1 MKFSFKAKNMEGKEL
16 MAEREAVD
24 RFTLARDLRDEG
36 WVLIVAKD
44 ISKMKKSWL
53 DKLSLGSMFAGR
65 INLKDK
71 ILFVNN
77 LGAMVGAGLPLSRA
91 LAAISRQTK
100 KKVLKSML
108 EAIGVRIGQGESL
121 SRALSQY
128 PETWP
133 EIFTA
138 MIGVAEESG
147 KLPETLKTLGD
158 QLSKT
163 YDLKRKVKG
172 AMIYPAVIITAIII
186 VGVLMLIFLIP
197 TLAATFA
204 EIKVELPLSTR
215 VVIGISNL
223 LADHYL
229 IFIVLV
235 LGLGLGVWRFA
246 KTKIGSRLLDQ
257 IIMKLPVIGELNKK
271 YNSATIM
278 RTVSS
283 LIGAGVSLVESLTIT
298 QKVAGNVFYQEA
310 LVLATEKVQKGVTL
324 SSIFNEHEYLF
335 PIFVGEM
342 TMVGEETGKLP
353 EMLLRGAVFYEEDID
368 QATKNLSTI
377 IEPVLMIL
385 IGIAVGFFAVSML
398 GPMYSLSSAIK

>member
-1 MKFSFKAKNMEGKEL
+1 MKFYFKAKNMEGKEL

-53 DKLSLGSMFAGR
+53 GKLSLGSMFAGR

-197 TLAATFA
+197 ILAATFA

>member
-1 MKFSFKAKNMEGKEL
+1 

-53 DKLSLGSMFAGR
+53 GKLSLGSMFAGR

-197 TLAATFA
+197 ILAATFA

>member
-1 MKFSFKAKNMEGKEL
+1 VKFSFKAKNMEGKEL

>member
-1 MKFSFKAKNMEGKEL
+1 MRFSFKAKNMEGKEL

>member
-1 MKFSFKAKNMEGKEL
+1 

-53 DKLSLGSMFAGR
+53 GKLSLSSLLAGR

-147 KLPETLKTLGD
+147 KLSETLKTLGD

-197 TLAATFA
+197 ILAATFA

>member
-1 MKFSFKAKNMEGKEL
+1 MEGKEL

-53 DKLSLGSMFAGR
+53 GKLSLGSMFAGR

-197 TLAATFA
+197 ILAATFA

-283 LIGAGVSLVESLTIT
+283 LIEAGVSLVESLTIT

>member
-1 MKFSFKAKNMEGKEL
+1 

-24 RFTLARDLRDEG
+24 RFALSRDLRDEG

-53 DKLSLGSMFAGR
+53 GKLSLGSMFAGR

>member
-1 MKFSFKAKNMEGKEL
+1 

-53 DKLSLGSMFAGR
+53 GKLSLGSMFAGR

-197 TLAATFA
+197 ILAATFA

-283 LIGAGVSLVESLTIT
+283 LIEAGVSLVESLTIT

>member
-1 MKFSFKAKNMEGKEL
+1 MKFSFKAKNMGGEEL
-16 MAEREAVD
+16 SAEREAAD
-24 RFTLARDLRDEG
+24 RFTLARELRNEG
-36 WVLIVAKD
+36 WVLLVAED
-44 ISKMKKSWL
+44 ISKVKKTWK
-53 DKLSLGSMFAGR
+53 DKISFGSVFVGR

-71 ILFVNN
+71 IQFVNN

-100 KKVLKSML
+100 KKSLKTML
-108 EAIGVRIGQGESL
+108 ESVGARIGQGDSL
-121 SRALSQY
+121 SKALGQF
-128 PETWP
+128 PETFP

-138 MIGVAEESG
+138 MISMAEESG

-163 YDLKRKVKG
+163 YDLKRKIKG
-172 AMIYPAVIITAIII
+172 AMIYPAVIVTAIII

-197 TLAATFA
+197 TLAATFT
-204 EIKVELPLSTR
+204 EMNVELPISTR
-215 VVIGISNL
+215 IVIGVSNL
-223 LADHYL
+223 LANHYL
-229 IFIVLV
+229 VFIISLLFLV
-235 LGLGLGVWRFA
+235 AGGLSFA
-246 KTKIGSRLLDQ
+246 RTKIGSRMIDKVT
-257 IIMKLPVIGELNKK
+257 MKLPMVGELDKK

-278 RTVSS
+278 RTISS
-283 LIGAGVSLVESLTIT
+283 LVSAGVSLVESLAIT
-298 QKVAGNVFYQEA
+298 KKVAGNVFYQEFLA
-310 LVLATEKVQKGVTL
+310 LATEKIQKGVSL
-324 SSIFNEHEYLF
+324 SSIFNEREDLF
-335 PIFVGEM
+335 PVFVGEM

-353 EMLLRGAVFYEEDID
+353 EMLLRGAVFYEEDVD